1 MLVSDMRE
9 PCAVQSRKHGSTG
22 GGWPQGH
29 LPTQRKYL
37 SESSPDGAR
46 ASSANPSCLLKE
58 NQRMA
63 KNRIRCRA
71 ENLAPTEIANRAMA
85 EIELFRELGRLAG
98 AKLAA
103 RIFQRDSPQSRKIPS
118 SNSPPQPD
126 EE

>member
-1 MLVSDMRE
+1 
-9 PCAVQSRKHGSTG
+9 
-22 GGWPQGH
+22 
-29 LPTQRKYL
+29 
-37 SESSPDGAR
+37 
-46 ASSANPSCLLKE
+46 
-58 NQRMA
+58 MA